1 MVAEQ
6 SGQVAYKVQRV
17 SAEYAVDHG
26 SCLHGGKSILL
37 FCDQQLM
44 YSSSFTCK
52 IMQLISVVVCVVR
65 AVHKIEFRL
74 VIDETATIVKKAMQ

>member
-1 MVAEQ
+1 MVAEG
-6 SGQVAYKVQRV
+6 SDQVAHRVQRV

-26 SCLHGGKSILL
+26 SCLHWGKPILL
-37 FCDQQLM
+37 FCDQLM
-44 YSSSFTCK
+44 YSSFFTCE

-74 VIDETATIVKKAMQ
+74 VIDETPNKR